1 MNRYDYLISQYPQ
14 HVVLMKEGQFYNLR
28 KESAYIAHQLFQFRL
43 YIARDEFCTG
53 CPTTALSR
61 VVRSFKEREINYI
74 IMNREEIVEHME
86 FEINHYS
93 DFKPFFEEMEEVR
106 KKEMIRISEQALDL
120 EVLRKTIQVIQ
131 KLTEQVL
138 LACNKDMTVE
148 EVFLKEG
155 FTDQQ
160 LQESLHYAV
169 SILNQVLSK
178 GKVTKLKS
186 FVQKP
191 FHLEK
196 ECAEELITESD
207 IKISSF
213 VALLNKKNDDQ
224 NMKNLTATSI
234 TNWLVDSGYLVDSEK
249 DDKKSR
255 ITTPLGES
263 IGIKSV
269 EREGR
274 NGKYM
279 INLYDQNAQKFLI
292 DHMDLYR

>member
-61 VVRSFKEREINYI
+61 VVRSLKEHEVNFV
-74 IMNREEIVEHME
+74 IMNREEIVEHVE
-86 FEINHYS
+86 FEFNHYS
-93 DFKPFFEEMEEVR
+93 DFKPFFEEMEEAR

-138 LACNKDMTVE
+138 STANKDMTVK
-148 EVFLKEG
+148 EVFLKEEL
-155 FTDQQ
+155 TEQQ
-160 LQESLHYAV
+160 VQEALHYSV
-169 SILNQVLSK
+169 SILNEVLGK
-178 GKVTKLKS
+178 GKVMKLKS
-186 FVQKP
+186 LVQKP

-196 ECAEELITESD
+196 ERAEELITESD

-213 VALLNKKNDDQ
+213 VALLNQKKDDQ
-224 NMKNLTATSI
+224 YMKNLTATSI